1 MPNTDPEV
9 DQSIHV
15 VAALIRHPDEPD
27 KICITQRKS
36 GQHLENLWEFPGGKV
51 EQGESAFH
59 ALKRELFEE
68 LGIEL
73 HSAQPFQSV
82 RHRYP
87 DKSILL
93 DVWRVKSYSGQAH
106 GRENQNCQ
114 WVSISDLQDYEFPE
128 ADIPVLKALDLPPEL
143 LITPDVSLVHQD
155 SFLQQF
161 ERVMD
166 SHPYKLVLFRS
177 PQLEDKQYAEIAQ
190 LMEQIAKP
198 HKASIIIHR
207 NKLKSLQ
214 HKSFDSF
221 GYRHLNSYLLNSL
234 TARPFDDSIVLS
246 ASCHDQTELKLAERF
261 ECKFAMLSTVRETTS
276 HPGRRAKGWYGF
288 NQLATRS
295 SLPIYALGG
304 IKREDYC
311 VASFQGAVGV
321 AGISDFWSA

>member
-1 MPNTDPEV
+1 MPNTGPEENYL
-9 DQSIHV
+9 IHV
-15 VAALIRHPDEPD
+15 VAALIRHPDEVD
-27 KICITQRKS
+27 KIFITQRKS

-51 EQGESAFH
+51 EKGESPFH

-68 LGIEL
+68 VGIEVY
-73 HSAQPFQSV
+73 SAQPFQSV
-82 RHRYP
+82 HHRYP

-93 DVWRVKSYSGQAH
+93 DVWQVKSYSGQAH

-114 WVSISDLQDYEFPE
+114 WVSISELKNYEFPE
-128 ADIPVLKALDLPPEL
+128 ADIPVLKALDLPPQL
-143 LITPDVSLVHQD
+143 LITPDVSLQHED

-166 SHPYKLVLFRS
+166 SHPYDLVLFRS

-190 LMEQIAKP
+190 QMAQISKP
-198 HKASIIIHR
+198 HKSNIIIHR
-207 NKLKSLQ
+207 SNLKSLK
-214 HKSFDSF
+214 HKLFDSF
-221 GYRHLNSYLLNSL
+221 KYRHLNSNLLSSL
-234 TARPFDDSIVLS
+234 IARPYDDSIVLS
-246 ASCHDQTELKLAERF
+246 ASCHDLTELKLAERF
-261 ECKFAMLSTVRETTS
+261 ECKFAMLSMVRETTS

-288 NQLATRS
+288 NRLATRS

-304 IKREDYC
+304 VKRQDYC